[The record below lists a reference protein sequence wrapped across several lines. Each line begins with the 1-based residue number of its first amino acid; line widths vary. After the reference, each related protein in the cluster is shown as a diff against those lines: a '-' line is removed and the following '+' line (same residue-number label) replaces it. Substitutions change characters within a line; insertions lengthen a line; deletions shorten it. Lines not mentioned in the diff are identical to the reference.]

1 MLRFLQMIEMLLL
14 SPSGTM
20 LFFKAW
26 MNNSLED
33 VQCYE
38 LSFIND
44 IDCLCKFEEDI
55 AVNPFCTT
63 FTCYR

>member
-14 SPSGTM
+14 SLSGTM

-55 AVNPFCTT
+55 VVNPFGI
-63 FTCYR
+63 